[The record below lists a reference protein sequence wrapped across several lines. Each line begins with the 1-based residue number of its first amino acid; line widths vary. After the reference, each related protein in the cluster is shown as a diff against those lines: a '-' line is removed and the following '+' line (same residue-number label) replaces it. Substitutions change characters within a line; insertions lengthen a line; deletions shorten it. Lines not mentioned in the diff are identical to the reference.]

1 MKPEGDGLRIA
12 RYVNV
17 GVWFW
22 LLVSDVLHRVVT
34 TGDFWDEKL
43 MQAFSLNRDI
53 LNAPAI
59 AGQTIVILAF
69 WFAGTLLL
77 RWRCSQCLCSQH
89 REVSHDHVALVPL

>member
-43 MQAFSLNRDI
+43 RQAFSLNRDI

-69 WFAGTLLL
+69 WFAVDLLL
-77 RWRCSQCLCSQH
+77 RWLWSQGRGSQQ
-89 REVSHDHVALVPL
+89 RED